1 MGSNA
6 GMQAFHSVPETTA
19 CVSQSGR
26 DTKDGKKK
34 GRRRDQCPEYG
45 EQQNAPGSQAWW
57 SSPIIP
63 APGRLW
69 LRTGKPPHRPHL
81 REKAKACNPGE
92 EQEQKSRKGRRLA
105 CYKPGRLLG
114 GSGVRNPPS
123 MHKALGSNFN
133 TK

>member
-1 MGSNA
+1 MKEDIVFILSDSQILQRRTRRLGLLIGGTGCRHSCRPLPFPVA
-6 GMQAFHSVPETTA
+6 AEPAVLRPQWGVMQACRPFHSVPETTA

-26 DTKDGKKK
+26 DKGWKKKK

-69 LRTGKPPHRPHL
+69 LRTGKLP
-81 REKAKACNPGE
+81 AQAT
-92 EQEQKSRKGRRLA
+92 S
-105 CYKPGRLLG
+105 
-114 GSGVRNPPS
+114 
-123 MHKALGSNFN
+123 
-133 TK
+133 